1 MGKGGIRR
9 ADNALGRFYTAEV
22 SQMNTMTLRE
32 QLYRQI
38 DTLPDEIVEQI
49 ADFALFVMA
58 RRQIAPL
65 YEDWGRDQWQRFALD
80 QLFREDD
87 EVVYS
92 LADAQE
98 VYKP

>member
-1 MGKGGIRR
+1 M
-9 ADNALGRFYTAEV
+9 T
-22 SQMNTMTLRE
+22 TMTIRE

-38 DTLPDEIVEQI
+38 DSLPDEIVEQI

-58 RRQIAPL
+58 RRQITPTYA
-65 YEDWGRDQWQRFALD
+65 EWSTSQWQNFALE
-80 QLFREDD
+80 QLFSEDD

-98 VYKP
+98 IYKP

>member
-1 MGKGGIRR
+1 M
-9 ADNALGRFYTAEV
+9 T
-22 SQMNTMTLRE
+22 TMTVRE

-38 DTLPDEIVEQI
+38 DTLPDDLVEQI

-58 RRQIAPL
+58 RRQIAPA
-65 YEDWGRDQWQRFALD
+65 YEEWGDNQWQSFALD
-80 QLFREDD
+80 QLLREEDED

-98 VYKP
+98 IYRP

>member
-1 MGKGGIRR
+1 M
-9 ADNALGRFYTAEV
+9 T
-22 SQMNTMTLRE
+22 TMTMRE

-38 DTLPDEIVEQI
+38 DSLPDEIVEQI

-65 YEDWGRDQWQRFALD
+65 YEEWSTNQWQAFALD
-80 QLFREDD
+80 QFFREED
-87 EVVYS
+87 EIVYS

-98 VYKP
+98 IYKP